1 MWTWI
6 SNRLVAYVTTNLLVS
21 VFWSSLQVP
30 VTFSF
35 VFVFLMLNWPFDF
48 NSRGLLLR
56 WLVPVL
62 YIVFALSQ
70 FLSKSNPLVL
80 FLVWSFQFKRHDIFY
95 GRHWLAALYWEAVRM
110 TWFGEKFDAYR
121 VSSHYAPLVPF
132 DERDEPLVCFMLG
145 ENKCGFRFEWFC
157 LFDSF

>member
-30 VTFSF
+30 VTFSL
-35 VFVFLMLNWPFDF
+35 VSVFLRLNWPFDF
-48 NSRGLLLR
+48 NFCR
-56 WLVPVL
+56 WIVPIL
-62 YIVFALSQ
+62 NEVFARSQ
-70 FLSKSNPLVL
+70 LLSKSNSLAL

-110 TWFGEKFDAYR
+110 TWFGEKFDAHR

-132 DERDEPLVCFMLG
+132 DERGEPLVWFMLG
-145 ENKCGFRFEWFC
+145 ENKYGFRLDWFC